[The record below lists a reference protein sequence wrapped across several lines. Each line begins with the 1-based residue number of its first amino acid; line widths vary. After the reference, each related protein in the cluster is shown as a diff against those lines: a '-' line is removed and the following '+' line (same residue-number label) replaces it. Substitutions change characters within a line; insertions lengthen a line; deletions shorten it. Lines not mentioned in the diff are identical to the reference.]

1 MNTKENYKIMIE
13 KVRNESTLEGL
24 WRLEESNSNLYD
36 NGCLQGFEFRQI
48 DLLIMDKI
56 AKIDGEK
63 EAIDY
68 YYQVQRKVGI

>member
-24 WRLEESNSNLYD
+24 RKLEKSNDNLYN

-48 DLLIMDKI
+48 DLLIIDKI
-56 AKIDGEK
+56 IEMEVSK
-63 EAIDY
+63 
-68 YYQVQRKVGI
+68 